1 MSAKLLFLILI
12 LVAGIAGHTYKEIK
26 GQPIITLVEE
36 PNDDSSQRN

>member
-1 MSAKLLFLILI
+1 VMSAKLLLLVLI

-36 PNDDSSQRN
+36 PKDDNLRR